1 MALRKLI
8 EINGRGIVETT
19 LGMIDNGVQQVSFTA
34 YAKVINIS
42 GDKNELNAI
51 VHFKGDIQQFNKQ
64 YQFKPSTEFDAPNF
78 IKQVYLHLKTLPE
91 FSGAEDC

>member
-8 EINGRGIVETT
+8 DVSGRNIVETT
-19 LGMIDNGVQQVSFTA
+19 FGMVDNGVQQVSFTA
-34 YAKVINIS
+34 YAKVVNIS
-42 GDKNELNAI
+42 GDKNELTAI
-51 VHFKGDIQQFNKQ
+51 VHFKGETQQFNKQ
-64 YQFKPSTEFDAPNF
+64 YNFKPSTEFDAPNF